1 MAEKRK
7 NSPVQ
12 HISKDDVVQYLKDH
26 QSFTEEYFIHNATSE
41 MVDGW
46 ITRHSSSRHSITPCE
61 VASWSDGMAHDSNKG
76 PHVFH
81 NIRKSFA
88 GASGSLKSLL
98 SPNRK
103 KKTLRK
109 NKSVLKQLDE
119 KDLFMELI
127 RDIADE
133 LDLNT
138 LSHKIL
144 MNVSILTNGDRCR

>member
-7 NSPVQ
+7 NSPNHHVT
-12 HISKDDVVQYLKDH
+12 KEDVVQYLKTHHD
-26 QSFTEEYFIHNATSE
+26 FTEEYFIQNATSE

-46 ITRHSSSRHSITPCE
+46 LTRRSSSGHGMTPCE
-61 VASWSDGMAHDSNKG
+61 VASWSEGIGHDSKG
-76 PHVFH
+76 HVFH

-109 NKSVLKQLDE
+109 NKSVLKNLDE